1 MVAAGLAAR
10 KVSGYKGAQPQGG
23 TMPARQ
29 PPSRLPD
36 IPERERNPDQRA
48 LIEAIQSGP
57 RGRTT
62 IQGPFAVFQHAPKYG
77 QLAQALGAH
86 CRLGT
91 SVPPRL
97 SELAILLTAH
107 HWRAQFEWFAHAPIA
122 ERAGVKAATVRAI
135 RAGRTP
141 KSLPKDEQAVY
152 DFFREL
158 YRTRRV
164 SERTYKRVQGI
175 LGDAATV
182 ELTGILGYYA
192 LVAMTLNVF
201 RMPVPAGE
209 PLPFP
214 ERNR

>member
-1 MVAAGLAAR
+1 
-10 KVSGYKGAQPQGG
+10 
-23 TMPARQ
+23 MPAKQ
-29 PPSRLPD
+29 PPSRLPN
-36 IPERERNPDQRA
+36 ILENERSPEQRA

-57 RGRTT
+57 RGRTV

-97 SELAILLTAH
+97 SELAILLTAQ

-122 ERAGVKAATVRAI
+122 ERAGVKPDTVRAI
-135 RAGRTP
+135 HAGRTP
-141 KSLPKDEQAVY
+141 KNLAKDEQAVY
-152 DFFREL
+152 EFVKEL

-164 SERTYKRVQGI
+164 SDRTYKRVQSV
-175 LGDAATV
+175 LGYAATV

-214 ERNR
+214 ETGR